1 MHRHSLLLR
10 VLCKRSLSTA
20 ARKAEA
26 VRNAACSTSVTHTAA
41 PSEAAAAQTA
51 RPSSLFDWKALEAE
65 KKQWRTCRSTLSDL
79 RSDHAGET
87 GAVAIYKGA
96 QWAMSLSPAKYSSDA
111 TQFVQEHVV
120 TEQGH
125 LDMIAKLLDPADRSK
140 LLPAWRVAGWCL
152 GALPTLVSEKALF
165 CTVEAVETFVE
176 LHYDGKSSFTE

>member
-1 MHRHSLLLR
+1 
-10 VLCKRSLSTA
+10 
-20 ARKAEA
+20 
-26 VRNAACSTSVTHTAA
+26 
-41 PSEAAAAQTA
+41 
-51 RPSSLFDWKALEAE
+51 
-65 KKQWRTCRSTLSDL
+65 
-79 RSDHAGET
+79 
-87 GAVAIYKGA
+87 
-96 QWAMSLSPAKYSSDA
+96 MSLSPAKYSSDA

-176 LHYDGKSSFTE
+176 LHYDEHIIPMRESGQYLELTRLLTHCRDEEIHHKEDAAARWGLQGAKPWYAVAWSKVVAGGSAAAVALCRRV

>member
-10 VLCKRSLSTA
+10 VSCKRSLSTA
-20 ARKAEA
+20 TSKAEA
-26 VRNAACSTSVTHTAA
+26 ARNAA
-41 PSEAAAAQTA
+41 AAARQQSIH
-51 RPSSLFDWKALEAE
+51 PSSLFNWKALEAE
-65 KKQWRTCRSTLSDL
+65 KQQWSTCRSTLSDL

-96 QWAMSLSPAKYSSDA
+96 QWAMSLSP
-111 TQFVQEHVV
+111 

-140 LLPAWRVAGWCL
+140 LLPAWKVAGWCL

-176 LHYDGKSSFTE
+176 LHYDGKSDFTYNLCEA

>member
-1 MHRHSLLLR
+1 MLR
-10 VLCKRSLSTA
+10 QTVRIACRRPLATSTA
-20 ARKAEA
+20 ASKATVAEQ
-26 VRNAACSTSVTHTAA
+26 NADA
-41 PSEAAAAQTA
+41 
-51 RPSSLFDWKALEAE
+51 SSLFDWTALERE
-65 KKQWRTCRSTLSDL
+65 KQQWRTCQRTLSDL

-96 QWAMSLSPAKYSSDA
+96 QWAMSLSPSKYSSDA

-125 LDMIAKLLDPADRSK
+125 LDMITKLLDPVDRSK

-176 LHYDGKSSFTE
+176 LHYDGERDYSSQHYCCCPDVHKCCQRPY